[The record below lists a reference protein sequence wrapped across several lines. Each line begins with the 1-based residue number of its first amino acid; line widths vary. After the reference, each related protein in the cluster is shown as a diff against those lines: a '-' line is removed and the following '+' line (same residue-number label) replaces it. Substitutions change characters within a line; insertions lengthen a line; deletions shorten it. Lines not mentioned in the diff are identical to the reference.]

1 MRFAFFFCAVFLLLF
16 PIQGSE
22 NTAHELDSYLQEITT
37 KNPAFQAAHQR
48 WLAAQEQV
56 EIVSTLPEPTANLG
70 IFVQEVE
77 TRVGPQKQ
85 RLGFKQAIP
94 WKGKR
99 ALKGDRAQEQANKA
113 REAMG
118 AIRLRLV
125 TEFKRLYAEY
135 YYLGKSIAITKD
147 HLSLLKD
154 LEMVVTERYQTNA
167 AQYND
172 LIRIQIEIE
181 GLSDRL
187 KTQQESAPPIS
198 AAMNALL
205 SRPVGQTLPFAPTL
219 PDLHLPDDWSH
230 AELLAKVASRHP
242 DLKVLDRQVA
252 ADRVS
257 VALAKKNYYP
267 DFQVGLDWINT
278 GKSISSTT
286 PENGKDPIIL
296 SVGVKLPIQR
306 KKYRAIERAKAF
318 QVTASEK
325 QREDTQA
332 HLQASL
338 KHGMFQLDD
347 ANRKIILYRD
357 QIIPKAEESLNVTM
371 SGFQTGDASYLDLIN
386 AEKVLLE
393 FQLSFNLAES
403 DRLKAMAA
411 MEAALGEPPFLPT
424 SKE

>member
-1 MRFAFFFCAVFLLLF
+1 
-16 PIQGSE
+16 
-22 NTAHELDSYLQEITT
+22 
-37 KNPAFQAAHQR
+37 
-48 WLAAQEQV
+48 
-56 EIVSTLPEPTANLG
+56 
-70 IFVQEVE
+70 
-77 TRVGPQKQ
+77 
-85 RLGFKQAIP
+85 
-94 WKGKR
+94 
-99 ALKGDRAQEQANKA
+99 
-113 REAMG
+113 
-118 AIRLRLV
+118 
-125 TEFKRLYAEY
+125 
-135 YYLGKSIAITKD
+135 
-147 HLSLLKD
+147 
-154 LEMVVTERYQTNA
+154 MVVTERYQTNA

-230 AELLAKVASRHP
+230 AELLGKVASRHP

-403 DRLKAMAA
+403 NRLKAMAA